1 MEPKLTMGGGMKVI
15 GSEVRT
21 SNLLEGDQTTAK
33 IPGLWK
39 RFLEEKLEDKI
50 PNRTRPGNLFGVYA
64 NYESDHTGMYSLIVS
79 AEVSS
84 LDCVPEGMV
93 GLTIPAGKYL
103 VFPASGPIPDAI
115 IQTWQIVW
123 NYFSQSSE
131 YRRTYVAD
139 FESYRWKPDTQQT
152 EADIHI
158 AVR

>member
-1 MEPKLTMGGGMKVI
+1 MEPRLTIGNAMKVI
-15 GSEVRT
+15 GFEVRT
-21 SNLLEGDQTTAK
+21 SNLLEVDPATAE
-33 IPGLWK
+33 IPRLWK
-39 RFLEEKLEDKI
+39 RFVEERLEERI
-50 PNRTRPGNLFGVYA
+50 PNRAHPGNLFGVYT

-84 LDCVPEGMV
+84 LDRVPEGMM

-103 VFPASGPIPDAI
+103 VFSASGPTPDAI
-115 IQTWQIVW
+115 IQTWKNVW

-131 YRRTYVAD
+131 YRRAYTTD

-158 AVR
+158 AIR

>member
-1 MEPKLTMGGGMKVI
+1 MEPRLTIGNAMKVI
-15 GSEVRT
+15 GFEVRT
-21 SNLLEGDQTTAK
+21 SNLLEVDPATAE
-33 IPGLWK
+33 ISPLWK
-39 RFLEEKLEDKI
+39 RFVEERLEERI
-50 PNRTRPGNLFGVYA
+50 PNRTHPGNLFAVYT

-84 LDCVPEGMV
+84 LDRVPEGMM

-103 VFPASGPIPDAI
+103 VFTVGGPIPDAV
-115 IQTWQIVW
+115 IQTWQNVW

-131 YRRTYVAD
+131 YRRAYTAD

-158 AVR
+158 AIR